1 MDNRNYQPIIY
12 SVILVFG
19 IIVGN
24 VWFRDYEN
32 NLIKLIQ
39 PNLYNTKTPEFYDN
53 HLKINAILQI
63 VEENY
68 VDGFDINEHED
79 AILQSI
85 MSELDPHSNYIPK
98 KEQSYIEED
107 MQGSFSGIGVEF
119 NIIKDSLVVVSPISG
134 GPSEKLGI
142 ISGDRIIEVDG
153 EDFASVGITNSD
165 VVENLRG
172 EKGTEVKVKIFRRGE
187 KESLDFTI
195 IRGDIPMYSVDASY
209 MIDNKTG
216 YIKVNRLSAT
226 TNKEFYEGTQRL
238 LLEGMQN
245 LILDLRGNPGGYLG
259 SAIYM
264 CNEFLDEGELIL
276 YTAGNHRSKEEIF
289 SDNDGRLI
297 DTKLVVLID
306 EGSASAS
313 EIVSGCMQDLDRG
326 TVIGRRS
333 FGKGL
338 VQEEIILD
346 DGSAVRLTTQR
357 YYIPSGRSI
366 QKPYNKHEK
375 EYYMEQ
381 YNRDENEE
389 IADSLK
395 FKTKN
400 GRTVYG
406 GGGITPDIIISRDSL
421 LNYTNFN
428 KIRSKN
434 WIAEFAL
441 TYKEKV
447 KKEDGIE
454 ALLADKIYFDFLE
467 FAKNKSEKVDFEMG
481 EKELNDL
488 KLFIKATIV
497 KSVWDK
503 NDYFKVIN
511 SSDKYLIKA
520 LETLN

>member
-1 MDNRNYQPIIY
+1 MNKNSNPIIY
-12 SVILVFG
+12 AIIL
-19 IIVGN
+19 IIGVYLGQN
-24 VWFRDYEN
+24 YIQISTEEN
-32 NLIKLIQ
+32 GKIDSIIRLI
-39 PNLYNTKTPEFYDN
+39 
-53 HLKINAILQI
+53 
-63 VEENY
+63 EENY

-187 KESLDFTI
+187 KEPLDFTI

-216 YIKVNRLSAT
+216 YIKVNRFSAT

-276 YTAGNHRSKEEIF
+276 YTAGDHRPKEEIF

-366 QKPYNKHEK
+366 QKPYSKHEK

-381 YNRDENEE
+381 YSRDENEE
-389 IADSLK
+389 IEDSLK

-434 WIAEFAL
+434 WIEEFAL

-454 ALLADKIYFDFLE
+454 ALLADKIYLDFLE